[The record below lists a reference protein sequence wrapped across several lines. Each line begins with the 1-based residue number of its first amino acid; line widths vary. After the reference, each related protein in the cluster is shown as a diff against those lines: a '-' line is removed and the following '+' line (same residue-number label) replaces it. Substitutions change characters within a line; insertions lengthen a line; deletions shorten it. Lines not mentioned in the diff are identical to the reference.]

1 MFPWVYGFTWQA
13 GDIIF
18 LTIFYTVAGV
28 ILITL
33 TTAVLRA
40 LRDLESGHVDEIK
53 WYIDFNDLPE
63 RGKTCRHVFTGELDR
78 RTCRN
83 GFDCRT
89 CKLHAELTAAGT
101 ASKAGAADGSLF
113 GLDMPADRL
122 YHRGHT
128 WVHVEPDGTLMV
140 GLDEFGKHIIGRSTQ
155 AELPGPGTKLTVN
168 GTGWFLRSGD
178 FRARVLSPVNGEV
191 VSVGGMDAG
200 YYLRVKPEGS
210 SDLRHLLRGA
220 EIRPW
225 MTREL
230 ERLQAALSADRTGVS
245 LADGGE
251 LVDDMP
257 ANYPDADW
265 ENVMGE
271 MFLEP

>member
-1 MFPWVYGFTWQA
+1 MFPWIYGFTWQA
-13 GDIIF
+13 GNVIF
-18 LTIFYTVAGV
+18 LTIFYSVVGV

-40 LRDLESGHVDEIK
+40 VRDLRSDHIDEIK
-53 WYIDFNDLPE
+53 WRVDFNDLPE
-63 RGKTCRHVFTGELDR
+63 SRKICRHVFTGELDS

-89 CKLHAELTAAGT
+89 CRLHAEL
-101 ASKAGAADGSLF
+101 GALRTNSRSIVADDSLF
-113 GLDMPADRL
+113 GLDMPADRM

-128 WVHVEPDGTLMV
+128 WVREEPDGTLTV
-140 GLDEFGKHIIGRSTQ
+140 GLDEFGKHVVGRGSQ
-155 AELPGPGTKLTVN
+155 ADLPAPGTKLRVN
-168 GTGWFLRSGD
+168 GTGWYLKKGI
-178 FRARVLSPVNGEV
+178 FRARVLSPIEGSVI
-191 VSVGGMDAG
+191 SVGGTDDD
-200 YYLRVKPEGS
+200 YYLRVKPEGDR
-210 SDLRHLLRGA
+210 DLRHLLRSA
-220 EIRPW
+220 EVRPW

-230 ERLQAALSADRTGVS
+230 ERLQAVLSVDGIGVS

-265 ENVMGE
+265 ETVMGE